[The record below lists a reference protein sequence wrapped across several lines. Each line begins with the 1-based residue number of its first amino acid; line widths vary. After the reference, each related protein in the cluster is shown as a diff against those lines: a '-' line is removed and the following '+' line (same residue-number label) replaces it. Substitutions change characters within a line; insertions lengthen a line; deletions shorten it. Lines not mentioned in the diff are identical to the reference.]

1 MKRKI
6 SILKE
11 HCSIIGRD
19 AKQIQYSIVLT
30 CLIKE
35 TDKEIIE
42 ETMGQ
47 KKENKSV
54 EQYIQN
60 LTGGHTVGTPEKII
74 DGLNKYVDIG
84 VTHFILHFIGLD
96 EKALELFDSKVIQ
109 KL

>member
-19 AKQIQYSIVLT
+19 AKQIQYSIVLP

-42 ETMGQ
+42 ETKRQ
-47 KKENKSV
+47 KK
-54 EQYIQN
+54 
-60 LTGGHTVGTPEKII
+60 KIKV
-74 DGLNKYVDIG
+74 LNNIFKI
-84 VTHFILHFIGLD
+84 
-96 EKALELFDSKVIQ
+96 
-109 KL
+109 

>member
-19 AKQIQYSIVLT
+19 AIQKIQYSIVLT

-42 ETMGQ
+42 ETKRQ

-54 EQYIQN
+54 EQYIQ
-60 LTGGHTVGTPEKII
+60 K
-74 DGLNKYVDIG
+74 
-84 VTHFILHFIGLD
+84 
-96 EKALELFDSKVIQ
+96 FDWWTYSNDSREDN
-109 KL
+109 

>member
-1 MKRKI
+1 MFYY
-6 SILKE
+6 
-11 HCSIIGRD
+11 IGRD

-42 ETMGQ
+42 ETKRQ

-84 VTHFILHFIGLD
+84 VTHSFYILLG
-96 EKALELFDSKVIQ
+96 
-109 KL
+109 